1 MDKKIDEYKDA
12 LIRNNLGKL
21 KKECPLYRE
30 VRGDGNCFYRAAFY
44 YYFEILLSQ
53 EDNSMLKNIIN

>member
-30 VRGDGNCFYRAAFY
+30 VRGDGNCFYRY
-44 YYFEILLSQ
+44 
-53 EDNSMLKNIIN
+53 NI